1 MEVWLRSRKIA
12 LDPASAA
19 RTTGKLPR
27 IASDVDASPKTMRVY
42 WHTIHWRRLLAAGV
56 VLISLA
62 LFLPLVAL
70 SYLDR
75 GIFSSNEIQ
84 EVGALSENEKIRLSV
99 RIELR
104 DLEKK
109 RTNIRF
115 ELDRLQQEWD
125 SRNEKIV
132 LQKRELNGVKLSLNE
147 AMRTLE
153 ELSKA
158 KPALVR
164 MPLSIPAEEVV
175 STPRRR
181 KIVNTV
187 KDCSLEQ
194 CFDLSRCPLRN
205 PFQVFAYPLDPH
217 RLPGVPPSLVNALS
231 SAIHLNHYVTDNPRT
246 ACLFLHVTSSQA
258 ILTPVTKA
266 GQTTGQ
272 TTTSPMANVS
282 TLRYWNGDGANH
294 LLLVLDNCTTVSPD
308 QGGGCNLAPVDRVG
322 RAIVARQTFPAGSF
336 RPGFDYVMPTWVDQ
350 SQPRLSLPSI
360 LPARRKYLLS
370 FSGSYIEPEETE
382 TTLEIAKSSL
392 SDKYVQGLLGQF
404 SDSDDLLH
412 IRTNCIDDNEL
423 NYVQGLVGQWVECS
437 VHDRAERE
445 PLADATF
452 ALVMAPRADFYRAS
466 DLFTK
471 RLLKVMRHGA
481 IPVILGNDVELP
493 FSQQIEWEKAAV
505 ILLKARAPELH
516 LVLKTYSDADIVALR
531 RQGRRLMENYL
542 ATPKLSIDTLL
553 TAMRFVLK
561 MPAAPERDE
570 PSNPVA
576 NLSFGLVNQQF
587 SSETDEMLGPVET
600 SYSSLSYQRN
610 FSLTLNNW
618 RQLFNA
624 DFAPHRMAPW
634 RPDDPLLPSDAKFRG
649 SSFGFRPIG
658 FGAGGSGKEF
668 SEALG
673 GNWPREQFTAV
684 ILTYER
690 QQVLLEGISSLK
702 GLPYLNKVVVVW
714 NGPQTPGPETL
725 TWPDIGVPIQVIK
738 APINSLNNR
747 FVPWDVIETEAVL
760 CLDDDGRLRH
770 DELVFAFRVW
780 RENRDRIVGFPG
792 RFHAFDSIHKS
803 WNYNSNHSCELSMV
817 LTGAAFV
824 HKFYLY
830 AYTNYMQPEIRQI
843 VDRLMNCEDIAL
855 NFLVSHLTRKP
866 PLKVTSKWTFRCPG
880 CPVALSEHDSHFLER
895 HDCINKFSQIY
906 GYNPLLYTQLRA
918 DSVLFKTRVP
928 HDKQKCFKYV

>member
-1 MEVWLRSRKIA
+1 MEVWLRSRRAA
-12 LDPASAA
+12 LDQLGAV
-19 RTTGKLPR
+19 TTAGESTR
-27 IASDVDASPKTMRVY
+27 SASDLDPPPKAMRVH
-42 WHTIHWRRLLAAGV
+42 WHGIHWRRLPAAV
-56 VLISLA
+56 TVLICLA

-75 GIFSSNEIQ
+75 GFFSSNEIQ

-109 RTNIRF
+109 RTNIRY

-125 SRNEKIV
+125 DRNDKIV
-132 LQKRELNGVKLSLNE
+132 RQKRELNGVKLSLGE
-147 AMRTLE
+147 AMRTLDE
-153 ELSKA
+153 ISKA
-158 KPALVR
+158 EPALVR
-164 MPLSIPAEEVV
+164 MPLSIPAAEVAMA
-175 STPRRR
+175 PRRR
-181 KIVNTV
+181 KIINTV

-194 CFDLSRCPLRN
+194 CFDLSRCPLKN
-205 PFQVFAYPLDPH
+205 PFQVYVYPLEPR
-217 RLPGVPPSLVNALS
+217 RLPGVRSSIINALNSALRS
-231 SAIHLNHYVTDNPRT
+231 SLHVTDNPRT
-246 ACLFLHVTSSQA
+246 ACLFLHVTTSRAILAPASPAGQA
-258 ILTPVTKA
+258 I
-266 GQTTGQ
+266 GQTS
-272 TTTSPMANVS
+272 TSPLANVS

-294 LLLVLDNCTTVSPD
+294 LLLVLDNCTTNSANL
-308 QGGGCNLAPVDRVG
+308 GGGCNILPVDRVG
-322 RAIVARQTFPAGSF
+322 RAIVARQTFPAGTF
-336 RPGFDYVMPTWVDQ
+336 RPGFDYVLPTWDET
-350 SQPRLSLPSI
+350 PGTLPSI

-370 FSGSYIEPEETE
+370 FSGSYIEPEEEE
-382 TTLEIAKSSL
+382 TTLDIAKSSL
-392 SDKYVQGLLGQF
+392 SDKYVQGLLSQL
-404 SDSDDLLH
+404 SDNDDLLQ
-412 IRTNCIDDNEL
+412 IRTNCAHDNEV
-423 NYVQGLVGQWVECS
+423 NYVPGLVGQWIECPEHGGS
-437 VHDRAERE
+437 DVE

-452 ALVMAPRADFYRAS
+452 ALVMAPRSDYYRAS

-471 RLLKVMRHGA
+471 RLFKVIRHGA

-493 FSQQIEWEKAAV
+493 FSQQLEWEKAAV

-516 LVLKTYSDADIVALR
+516 LVLKTYSDADIVVLR

-542 ATPKLSIDTLL
+542 ATPKLSVDTLL
-553 TAMRFVLK
+553 SAVRFALK
-561 MPAAPERDE
+561 MPPPPEKDE

-576 NLSFGLVNQQF
+576 NLSVGPVNQQF
-587 SSETDEMLGPVET
+587 SSEADEMLGPVET
-600 SYSSLSYQRN
+600 PYPSLSFQRN
-610 FSLTLNNW
+610 FSVTLNHW
-618 RQLFNA
+618 RQLFNS

-673 GNWPREQFTAV
+673 GNSPREQFTAV
-684 ILTYER
+684 VLTYER

-714 NGPQTPGPETL
+714 NGPQNPGPETL
-725 TWPDIGVPIQVIK
+725 TWPDIGVPVQVIK
-738 APINSLNNR
+738 APVNSLNNR
-747 FVPWDVIETEAVL
+747 FVPWDAIETEAIL
-760 CLDDDGRLRH
+760 SLDDDGRLRH

-792 RFHAFDSIHKS
+792 RFHAFDSAHKS

-824 HKFYLY
+824 HKYFLY
-830 AYTNYMQPEIRQI
+830 AYTNHMKAEIREL
-843 VDRLMNCEDIAL
+843 VDRLMNCEDIAI

-866 PLKVTSKWTFRCPG
+866 PIKVTSKWTFRCPG

-928 HDKQKCFKYV
+928 HDKQKCFKFV